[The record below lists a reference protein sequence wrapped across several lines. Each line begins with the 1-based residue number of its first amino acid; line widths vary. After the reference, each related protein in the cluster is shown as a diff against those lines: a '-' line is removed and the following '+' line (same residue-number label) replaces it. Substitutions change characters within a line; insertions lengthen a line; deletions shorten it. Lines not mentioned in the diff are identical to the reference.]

1 MKAFREVI
9 NMAKLFEPFTIRDVE
24 FKNRIVMSPMC
35 MYSSHNED
43 GMIEDWHKTHY
54 TTRAVGQVGLII
66 VEATAV
72 QPQGRISAQDLG
84 IWSDNHIEGLGE
96 TVRLMQQYGAKAGIQ
111 LAHAGRKATVDG
123 DIYAPSA
130 IAFNEKYKTPV
141 EMTKEDIKTTIQA
154 FKDGALRAKK
164 AGFDVIELHGAHGY
178 LINEFLSPLSNKR
191 TDEYGESAE
200 NRYRILNEIIDE
212 VRSVWD
218 GPLIVRISAHDYSDG
233 GMTPA
238 TYVEMAKWMKMQ
250 GVDLID
256 VSSGALVPAPI
267 DVFPGYQVK
276 FSETIKE
283 GADILTGA
291 VGLITT
297 GIQAEEILKNGRAD
311 LILLARE
318 LLRDPYWAYSAA
330 KELDVEINA
339 PKQYERGWTF

>member
-1 MKAFREVI
+1 
-9 NMAKLFEPFTIRDVE
+9 MAKLFEPFTIRDVE

-54 TTRAVGQVGLII
+54 ATRAVGQVGLII

-72 QPQGRISAQDLG
+72 QPEGRISAQDLG
-84 IWSDNHIEGLGE
+84 IWSDDHIEGLTE
-96 TVRLMQQYGAKAGIQ
+96 AVRLMKQHGAKTGIQ

-141 EMTKEDIKTTIQA
+141 EMTKDDIKTTIQA
-154 FKDGALRAKK
+154 FKDGAIRAKK

-191 TDEYGESAE
+191 TDEYGGSAE
-200 NRYRILNEIIDE
+200 NRYRLLREIIDA
-212 VRSVWD
+212 VRTVWE
-218 GPLIVRISAHDYSDG
+218 GPLFVRISAHDYTDG
-233 GMTPA
+233 GMTSEA
-238 TYVEMAKWMKMQ
+238 YVEMAKWMKEQ

-256 VSSGALVPAPI
+256 VSSGAVVPAAI
-267 DVFPGYQVK
+267 DAFPGYQVK

-283 GADILTGA
+283 GADISTGA

-311 LILLARE
+311 MILLARE
-318 LLRDPYWAYSAA
+318 LLRDPYWAYTAA
-330 KELDVEINA
+330 KELRVEIQS
-339 PKQYERGWTF
+339 PKQYERGWMF

>member
-1 MKAFREVI
+1 
-9 NMAKLFEPFTIRDVE
+9 MAKLFEPFIIRDVE

-72 QPQGRISAQDLG
+72 QPAGRISAQDLG
-84 IWSDNHIEGLGE
+84 IWSDNHIAGLTE
-96 TVRLMQQYGAKAGIQ
+96 VVRLMQQHGSKTGIQ

-130 IAFNEKYKTPV
+130 IAFNDKYKSPV
-141 EMTKEDIKTTIQA
+141 EMTTDDIKTTVQA
-154 FKDGALRAKK
+154 FKDGAIRAKK

-191 TDEYGESAE
+191 TDEYGGSAE
-200 NRYRILNEIIDE
+200 NRYRLLRDIIDA
-212 VRSVWD
+212 VRTVWE
-218 GPLIVRISAHDYSDG
+218 GPLFVRISAYDYTEG
-233 GMTPA
+233 GMTPEA
-238 TYVEMAKWMKMQ
+238 YVEMVKWMKEQ
-250 GVDLID
+250 NVDLID
-256 VSSGALVPAPI
+256 VSSGAVVPAAI
-267 DVFPGYQVK
+267 DAFPGYQVK

-283 GADILTGA
+283 GADIATGA

-311 LILLARE
+311 MILLARE
-318 LLRDPYWAYSAA
+318 LLRDPYWAYTAA
-330 KELDVEINA
+330 KDLRVEIQA
-339 PKQYERGWTF
+339 PKQYERGWMF